1 MQNRIVLGGSSPLT
15 RGTLPP
21 KENPLFSGRFIPA
34 YAGNSKNM
42 ESIWEVDAVHP
53 RLRGELF
60 YVLTSK
66 TEITGSSPLTR
77 GTPDADV
84 TAAGISRFIPA
95 YAGNSARSA
104 CANGPRAVHPRL
116 RGELARNSLVII
128 STYRFI
134 PAYAGNSWTRPRLI
148 CTSAVH
154 PRLRGELFQKRCRR
168 HRAGGSSP
176 LTRGTQNRVNQRS
189 PFLWFIPAYAGNSTR
204 CAMAQIERPVH
215 PRLRGELT

>member
-1 MQNRIVLGGSSPLT
+1 MGGGRGSSPLT
-15 RGTLPP
+15 RGTLLRTHV
-21 KENPLFSGRFIPA
+21 ENGNYRFIPA
-34 YAGNSKNM
+34 YAGNSRRRRYCRRYQ
-42 ESIWEVDAVHP
+42 P
-53 RLRGELF
+53 
-60 YVLTSK
+60 
-66 TEITGSSPLTR
+66 
-77 GTPDADV
+77 
-84 TAAGISRFIPA
+84 
-95 YAGNSARSA
+95 
-104 CANGPRAVHPRL
+104 VHPRL